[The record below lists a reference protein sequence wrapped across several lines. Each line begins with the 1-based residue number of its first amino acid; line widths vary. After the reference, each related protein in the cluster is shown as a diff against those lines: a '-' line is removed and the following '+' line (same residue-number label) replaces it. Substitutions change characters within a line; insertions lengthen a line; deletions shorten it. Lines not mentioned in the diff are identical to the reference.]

1 MEAID
6 MTAIEPKM
14 QIRYNGLLWM
24 GTSRIQ
30 MHNNSL
36 RSNICNKFMDIVYII
51 SGEGYYIDSQRNR
64 QPLKPGDLIIRPP
77 HTLHHQYRKKGLYI
91 DKFVTLPPEFYK
103 FFVDSHLIPHKTAVF
118 HVGLHQW
125 IANRY
130 DELYRQLEKC
140 VDFNMMP
147 VIHNIM
153 KLCMDLLAPLSNEL
167 PYNDHIEQAAKIMNG
182 DPACEL
188 SLKEVAGQVQ
198 MTYANFRRLFT
209 LYRGVSPQEFRQR
222 LRMEKIQ
229 AQLMSSDIPL
239 KILAEKYGFADVYT
253 FSRQFKKYTGSAP
266 AEFRKRELI

>member
-1 MEAID
+1 MVSYCSAENSTLSYALNVLEIEAVPSEAAS
-6 MTAIEPKM
+6 AIAATVK
-14 QIRYNGLLWM
+14 
-24 GTSRIQ
+24 
-30 MHNNSL
+30 
-36 RSNICNKFMDIVYII
+36 V
-51 SGEGYYIDSQRNR
+51 
-64 QPLKPGDLIIRPP
+64 RPP

-167 PYNDHIEQAAKIMNG
+167 PYNDHIEQAAKIIAGGINLALHG
-182 DPACEL
+182 DMFL
-188 SLKEVAGQVQ
+188 
-198 MTYANFRRLFT
+198 
-209 LYRGVSPQEFRQR
+209 
-222 LRMEKIQ
+222 
-229 AQLMSSDIPL
+229 
-239 KILAEKYGFADVYT
+239 
-253 FSRQFKKYTGSAP
+253 
-266 AEFRKRELI
+266 